1 MRVWLLNGR
10 QGADPGGLEC
20 LLREL
25 VHRPEC
31 SQWSVSLRLLGSD
44 LAPEVRQHQPEV
56 LVLAEA
62 GCPAGPWA
70 TEVLE
75 LGVSLVVATSEQRA
89 EPFRLLAEH
98 HPVHLIPP
106 APTAETLALTLVT
119 ARAGLLRQR
128 HWQGQV
134 DQLQQ
139 RLRDRIVVERAKGI
153 LVQRLGISEEEA
165 YKRLRVQ
172 SRRQRR
178 QIRDIA
184 QSLLD
189 TQSLLNP
196 QANGF
201 FEHRIDERPEE
212 RPEGRKAGERDQ
224 GHAPEHLV

>member
-1 MRVWLLNGR
+1 MRVWLLQGR
-10 QGADPGGLEC
+10 PGADPGGLEG

-25 VHRPEC
+25 VRRPEC
-31 SQWSVSLRLLGSD
+31 AQWSVSLRLLCSD
-44 LAPEVRQHQPEV
+44 LTPEVRQHQPDV
-56 LVLAEA
+56 LVVSET

-75 LGVSLVVATSEQRA
+75 LGVSLVVAAADQRA
-89 EPFRLLAEH
+89 ESFRLLAERY
-98 HPVHLIPP
+98 PVQLTPA
-106 APTAETLALTLVT
+106 APTVETLGMALLT
-119 ARAGLLRQR
+119 AHAGLLRQR

-134 DQLQQ
+134 EQLQQ

-189 TQSLLNP
+189 TQSLLDP

-201 FEHRIDERPEE
+201 LDHRPDAPPGERKP
-212 RPEGRKAGERDQ
+212 GERDEAS
-224 GHAPEHLV
+224 GPESFG